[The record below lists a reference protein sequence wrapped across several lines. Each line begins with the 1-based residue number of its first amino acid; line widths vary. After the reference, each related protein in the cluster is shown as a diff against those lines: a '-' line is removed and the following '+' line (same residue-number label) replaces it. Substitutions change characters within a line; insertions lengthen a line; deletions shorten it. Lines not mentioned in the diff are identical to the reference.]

1 MKKQLLKLLTF
12 SIIALIMPKLAIA
25 QSNTVAV
32 GKIDILSGVTD
43 VNFADAICQCDTI
56 WVDYEIKPLANFT
69 STSSFEY
76 QFVPAASGV
85 TPSFAAPTLLE
96 LNALEKNAPPVA
108 LTLPS
113 DTFSSGRKRA
123 YLVIPC
129 NTPIGLKALRI
140 INRGSNGTI
149 TPIDGF
155 SDTIFFNINRIPTV
169 AFIDSIAMIRNDFH
183 IDTTDNP
190 YSTSADIGICSDDSI
205 FLTVQ
210 TNGSSIQW
218 FNGLN
223 PILGET
229 KDSLLIGSPGLY
241 FARVTNGGLC
251 SINSDSVT
259 VTSIITP
266 TIISFNPTNPLN
278 TNAYIV
284 DFPPVNSTPDD
295 SLELCANQSAIL
307 GGPFAP
313 AGTGLAYTYQWLTDS
328 LNTTTG
334 FRDWYPLTTTSAT
347 TRFLTINQNTSRPG
361 PNYYRLAVDD
371 GFCTDTTSEFS
382 KFTVFVDT
390 IPTGTPA
397 GIPFIGTTGP
407 TVFGEVC
414 MTDSVNLSLFN
425 NGATNPLWRY
435 RWQWYDPS
443 VPAGA
448 NPWKSVSG
456 GTVAA
461 GTLSFD
467 TNATIK
473 IDTSL
478 SDAGQPYFQSPKS
491 VLRFFRV
498 RVATE
503 TVNYDIETCVYFS
516 DSIAV
521 RWFPEYDLTVASA
534 PGVNVIGQDSINFC
548 ETDSATISAPST
560 PAALVSFGYN
570 YAYQWLTDSID
581 PNNGNRIRYALTGET
596 NQSFTVHETGRYFV
610 VIDDGICSDTSDA
623 YRVFVDSL
631 PTTTIQEVTF
641 PGSTNGLTGYN
652 LCLYDSALV
661 SATDTTL
668 GLAPWKYQWQQLN
681 PTNGF
686 WTSLLTD
693 TLVSFTIDSSLKRV
707 GEDTAYF
714 RLQTSY
720 FNQFGLE
727 TCSSLTD
734 SIAVIF
740 YQNPTLSFIPGD
752 SIGLCEGDSILMVA
766 TGNFNTA
773 SWSNGAV
780 LGATRYIS
788 TPGAYPIRV
797 TGINGCITR
806 DTVSVYQ
813 LVVTAAAGADQI
825 VKSGEVATLTASGGT
840 NYRWFANKPIQFSDF
855 LSQSIQVSKVL
866 ETGVL
871 NDTVTIYVEV
881 TNNQGCVGL
890 DSLQLIINK
899 TFPEQIGLINKAY
912 NLFTPNGDGL
922 NDTWDI
928 RELMDGDACKIQIMN
943 RWGSVV
949 YEPETFNGIW
959 LGVDDGG
966 NELPDGTYYYILECG
981 NANEIRMRNAVTIIR
996 NQQ

>member
-1 MKKQLLKLLTF
+1 MAF
-12 SIIALIMPKLAIA
+12 LAPGLVSA
-25 QSNTVAV
+25 QTNKVAA
-32 GKIDILSGVTD
+32 GRIDILSGTTD

-56 WVDYEIKPLANFT
+56 LVEYEVKPLANFA
-69 STSSFEY
+69 STTSFEY
-76 QFVPAASGV
+76 QFAVNPALGF
-85 TPSFAAPTLLE
+85 TQNDTLE
-96 LNALEKNAPPVA
+96 LIQLEKNDPPVA

-113 DTFSSGRKRA
+113 DTFSSGKKWA
-123 YLVIPC
+123 SLVVPC
-129 NTPIGLKALRI
+129 NTPLGIYGLRI
-140 INRGSNGTI
+140 INRNSNGTI
-149 TPIDGF
+149 TPVDGF
-155 SDTIFFNINRIPTV
+155 SDTAFFQVNRIPTIAQV
-169 AFIDSIAMIRNDFH
+169 DSIALVRNGLR

-190 YSTSADIGICSDDSI
+190 YSGTADIGICKRDSI
-205 FLTVQ
+205 FLRVNTDA
-210 TNGSSIQW
+210 TSIQW
-218 FNGLN
+218 YNGFNMM
-223 PILGET
+223 IGET
-229 KDSLLIGSPGLY
+229 KDSLIVGSPGLY
-241 FARVTNGGLC
+241 FARVSNGGLC
-251 SINSDSVT
+251 SINSDSIT
-259 VTSIITP
+259 VTAINTP
-266 TIISFNPTNPLN
+266 TDISFNVSNPLN
-278 TNAYIV
+278 SNAYII
-284 DFPPVNSTPDD
+284 DFPPTNSTPDD
-295 SLELCANQSAIL
+295 SLELCAAETAVL
-307 GGPFAP
+307 RGPVEP
-313 AGTGLAYTYQWLTDS
+313 LGTGLTFTYQWLTDS

-334 FRDWYPLTTTSAT
+334 FREWYPLTTTSAT
-347 TRFLTINQNTSRPG
+347 TRFLTIDQNSSRPG
-361 PNYYRLAVDD
+361 WNYYRLVVAD
-371 GFCTDTTSEFS
+371 GFCQDTTSEFS
-382 KFTVFVDT
+382 KFNVLVDT
-390 IPTGTPA
+390 VPTGDPA
-397 GIPFIGTTGP
+397 AIPFLGTTGP

-425 NGATNPLWRY
+425 NGAANPLWRY
-435 RWQWYDPS
+435 QWQWYDPT

-456 GTVAA
+456 GTVAG

-467 TNATIK
+467 TLPTIK

-478 SDAGQPYFQSPKS
+478 SDPGQPYFQNPKP

-503 TVNYDIETCVYFS
+503 TTNYDTETCVYFS

-521 RWFPEYDLTVASA
+521 RWFPEYDLTVNSA

-560 PAALVSFGYN
+560 PAGLVSFGYN
-570 YAYQWLTDSID
+570 YSYQWVTDSID
-581 PNNGNRIRYALTGET
+581 PNNGNRIKYALMGET
-596 NQSFTVHETGRYFV
+596 NQSFVVSESGRYFV
-610 VIDDGICSDTSDA
+610 VIDDGICSDTSDV

-631 PTTTIQEVTF
+631 PTTSIQEVTF
-641 PGSTNGLTGYN
+641 PGSTNGLTGFN

-661 SATDTTL
+661 SATDTAL
-668 GLAPWKYQWQQLN
+668 GLRPWKYQWQQLN

-693 TLVSFTIDSSLKRV
+693 TLVSFAIDSSLKRV

-727 TCSSLTD
+727 TCTSITD

-740 YQNPTLSFIPGD
+740 YDNPSLSFIPGD
-752 SIGLCEGDSILMVA
+752 SIGLCEGDSILVVA

-788 TPGAYPIRV
+788 TPGDYPIRV
-797 TGINGCITR
+797 TGVNGCISR

-813 LVVTAAAGADQI
+813 LVVTAAAGADQ
-825 VKSGEVATLTASGGT
+825 VVESGEVATLTASGGT

-866 ETGVL
+866 ENGVL
-871 NDTVTIYVEV
+871 SDTVTIYVEV
-881 TNNQGCVGL
+881 TNNQGCKGL

-899 TFPEQIGLINKAY
+899 TFPEQVGQINKAY

-922 NDTWDI
+922 NDEWDI
-928 RELMDGDACKIQIMN
+928 RELMDGDRCKIQIMN
-943 RWGSVV
+943 RWGAVV
-949 YEPETFNGIW
+949 FEPETFNGIW
-959 LGVDDGG
+959 SGVDDGG
-966 NELPDGTYYYILECG
+966 QPLPDGTYYYILECG